1 MVPKNTA
8 PEKVFLKYAPTGSG
22 CFVSLFNPL
31 EPIWKF
37 YLHCTPDSTTY
48 ETESYINGNLQAW
61 SMIFLLKLV
70 AHLWSFR
77 TSALLQ
83 NFAKFLF
90 RSVPLWSRIQWSLM
104 YSTSKSIKY
113 NQAQSIK
120 LKVSVQLS
128 TWGEFYAAQL
138 QNFLYKVKMS
148 QIASSHPKAADHPN
162 AAFVL
167 FRLRYLDFLFWY
179 FFFGILM
186 KKNLFMFA
194 YLGSFS
200 VLI

>member
-1 MVPKNTA
+1 MRLSHISMETCKLEVWFFFSN
-8 PEKVFLKYAPTGSG
+8 
-22 CFVSLFNPL
+22 SL
-31 EPIWKF
+31 PICGHSEHQ
-37 YLHCTPDSTTY
+37 HCY
-48 ETESYINGNLQAW
+48 KILQ
-61 SMIFLLKLV
+61 S
-70 AHLWSFR
+70 SC
-77 TSALLQ
+77 
-83 NFAKFLF
+83 
-90 RSVPLWSRIQWSLM
+90 SVPLWSRIQWSLM